1 MKILPAVISL
11 SFVLS
16 SACWAATPVTQGVI
30 RFEGRIVE
38 QPCATGTD
46 EAVSI
51 WLNDCPTS
59 MRATVLEARN
69 VDASSA
75 ASSIKVERLSDSDHG
90 RYHDQQYRLVDVAG
104 SPVKAGSYLITMS
117 LP

>member
-38 QPCATGTD
+38 QSCATGTD
-46 EAVSI
+46 EAVGI
-51 WLNDCPTS
+51 WLNDCPAS

-69 VDASSA
+69 VDSSSA
-75 ASSIKVERLSDSDHG
+75 APSIKVALLWDSGHG
-90 RYHDQQYRLVDVAG
+90 RYYDQQYQLVDVAG
-104 SPVKAGSYLITMS
+104 SPVKAGNYLITMS

>member
-38 QPCATGTD
+38 QSCATGTD
-46 EAVSI
+46 EAESI
-51 WLNDCPTS
+51 RLNNCPAS
-59 MRATVLEARN
+59 MRATLLEARN
-69 VDASSA
+69 IDSSSA
-75 ASSIKVERLSDSDHG
+75 ASSIKVQLLSDSNHG
-90 RYHDQQYRLVDVAG
+90 RYYDQQYRLVDVAG
-104 SPVKAGSYLITMS
+104 SPVKAGNFLITMS
-117 LP
+117 VP